1 MKQLLTVLALAALA
15 ACGGNKEADDAN
27 DTGAA
32 TTPEATAPATDP
44 AASSAPVTDP
54 AAAPAVHADSAAA
67 VGTTTPAP
75 AAGTDSAPAAPAS
88 H

>member
-15 ACGGNKEADDAN
+15 ACGGNEAEEVDA
-27 DTGAA
+27 GAA
-32 TTPEATAPATDP
+32 VTPEAAAPVVDP
-44 AASSAPVTDP
+44 AAGSAAVTEP
-54 AAAPAVHADSAAA
+54 AAMPAVPADSAAA
-67 VGTTTPAP
+67 AGTPAP